1 MAIQVVNAVS
11 NVAWTTDKVEIATT
25 TANVTFQV
33 SVVQLTYVQ
42 ANGVP
47 ANATMTTAT
56 GNLNGHRSSCHCSQ
70 CPALPLL
77 LLPTVTTATR
87 GQHLAAAVVPQDR
100 GGVHGAER
108 GPLSRPLFSACGA
121 TGSLG
126 AVMCTATTRRCE
138 CASTETVLG
147 SGPSTPGVL
156 VPVPRHSK
164 LRTRNLV
171 LVEWMPAILD

>member
-56 GNLNGHRSSCHCSQ
+56 GNLYAN
-70 CPALPLL
+70 AI
-77 LLPTVTTATR
+77 
-87 GQHLAAAVVPQDR
+87 VVPGNTVQQYY
-100 GGVHGAER
+100 VGA
-108 GPLSRPLFSACGA
+108 GNYLNIVTGSGFSATALGTASSA
-121 TGSLG
+121 TAGSEG
-126 AVMCTATTRRCE
+126 
-138 CASTETVLG
+138 
-147 SGPSTPGVL
+147 
-156 VPVPRHSK
+156 
-164 LRTRNLV
+164 
-171 LVEWMPAILD
+171 I